1 MNMKQFVLFFFFFLT
16 HFLFAQEQDRDTV
29 FIYEDSTNSLKLI
42 ELPPMRFS
50 KPPVDRSQQKDSILL
65 ILEST
70 DIGDLRTP
78 QDKASFLENIWD
90 ADQGIRNAELFY
102 HTTYGYGSQEHDSIV
117 KRMFEVDRFLFNQV
131 VSYLEHH
138 SHPDI
143 ELRKTACSTPCLVFH
158 HVPGNKN
165 DIELKKKYFPQFY
178 ISYQKGNLSSGELW
192 MYLFRLYQQITLS
205 EYADRELGEEDQI
218 EDMINLLNLRRK

>member
-1 MNMKQFVLFFFFFLT
+1 M
-16 HFLFAQEQDRDTV
+16 
-29 FIYEDSTNSLKLI
+29 
-42 ELPPMRFS
+42 ELPPIRFS
-50 KPPVDRSQQKDSILL
+50 KPPEDHAQQKDSILL
-65 ILEST
+65 ILEYT
-70 DIGDLRTP
+70 DIGDLRTS
-78 QDKASFLENIWD
+78 QDRASFLEKIWD
-90 ADQGIRNAELFY
+90 VDQGIRNAELLC
-102 HTTYGYGSQEHDSIV
+102 HTKYGYGSHEHDSIM
-117 KRMFEVDRFLFNQV
+117 KLMFEVDRFLFNQV

-158 HVPGNKN
+158 HSPGNKN

-178 ISYQKGNLSSGELW
+178 ISYQKGSLSSSQLW

-218 EDMINLLNLRRK
+218 EDMINFLNLRRK